1 MSALCATALQ
11 GHILAPRRV
20 ACPQAAAYR
29 RSLCVLRGGVRAPR
43 PTDEH
48 GELFVGAASRS
59 DASAL
64 GGAPRNDRDGFPD
77 KLTGVPK
84 GTPVFYRKYHK
95 GKHGE
100 PVPRRQ
106 LVLRRGNLPFLEGKL
121 PHKAA
126 CGFYFLA

>member
-1 MSALCATALQ
+1 MD
-11 GHILAPRRV
+11 G
-20 ACPQAAAYR
+20 
-29 RSLCVLRGGVRAPR
+29 
-43 PTDEH
+43 H
-48 GELFVGAASRS
+48 GELFVGGGVPQRRKCPW
-59 DASAL
+59 
-64 GGAPRNDRDGFPD
+64 GAPWNDRDGFPD

-100 PVPRRQ
+100 PFPRRQ